1 MGGAWG
7 KLRYELQQSGGNR
20 AQVRA
25 GGLSLEA
32 GQGLMVV
39 EGEVGTSRSTFVGVQ
54 SPAAVGKERQKMWGR
69 DSVVHLGLGS
79 VNGYRASEYRKR
91 WLGKEALDPCDCM
104 QW

>member
-25 GGLSLEA
+25 GGLPWGFMEA
-32 GQGLMVV
+32 GQGLMAV
-39 EGEVGTSRSTFVGVQ
+39 EGEVGMSRSTFVGVQ
-54 SPAAVGKERQKMWGR
+54 SPAAAGKEGQRMWGK

-79 VNGYRASEYRKR
+79 VNGYRVSGYREVA
-91 WLGKEALDPCDCM
+91 W
-104 QW
+104 